1 METIEYT
8 EKFEGGLEKKMEWN
22 DLNVGFIVLL
32 CISSTTDGL
41 VRNRKYLELF
51 QAYIERLSSTFLS
64 YINVILLAVYWVYL
78 CLCF

>member
-1 METIEYT
+1 MSIQRNL
-8 EKFEGGLEKKMEWN
+8 KVDWRKKWRKLTLN

-32 CISSTTDGL
+32 FISRTTDGL

-64 YINVILLAVYWVYL
+64 YIMS
-78 CLCF
+78 FF